1 MDTST
6 IIIGA
11 ILLAIC
17 ILPFVLIS
25 RNRKK
30 KEQELLKSLTNL
42 ANEHQSKISQ
52 FEVCGDQ
59 MIGIDEDTKS
69 IFFIK
74 QTDKETVVKHVSLS
88 NVQHCEL
95 VKTTVNSSGDTI
107 IDRLELK
114 FVPIDPHQ
122 PQYIIEFYNLSERF
136 QLNGEL
142 QMIEKWFKI
151 IEDLIKK

>member
-30 KEQELLKSLTNL
+30 KERELLNSLSNL
-42 ANEHQSKISQ
+42 ANEHHCKISQ

-74 QTDKETVVKHVSLS
+74 QTDKEKVAKYVSLHT
-88 NVQHCEL
+88 VQRCEL
-95 VKTTVNSSGDTI
+95 VKTTANTAGDTI

-114 FVPIDPHQ
+114 FVPIDSHQ
-122 PQYIIEFYNLSERF
+122 PQYIIEFYNSSERF
-136 QLNGEL
+136 QLSGEL
-142 QMIEKWFKI
+142 QMIEKWFAI
-151 IEDLIKK
+151 ILDRIK